1 MNSGQVKIFPSMR
14 ATRKDWRTGETTAIV
29 GDVVVTVDIDAIAR
43 ALGSRALRSKGG
55 KAVALKGLVTVKAR
69 NVKREKGVP
78 DPLASVRD
86 SLRARAGQG

>member
-1 MNSGQVKIFPSMR
+1 MSNGIVRIYPDKR
-14 ATRKDWRTGETTAIV
+14 AYRKNWRTGEVTAFT
-29 GDVVVTVDIDAIAR
+29 GDVVVTVDIDAIALALGTR
-43 ALGSRALRSKGG
+43 ALSSKGRKSVG
-55 KAVALKGLVTVKAR
+55 LSGLVTVKAR